1 MAEVSGISR
10 YYYYVEKVS
19 DTALASVK
27 TKDELDAL
35 AAGGKFSEVA
45 AGTGTIL
52 PSSDGATISGSLSSE
67 GNYVVYAYAVDG
79 AGNQSDYICTDG
91 IVVDAQA
98 PVVKIADPK
107 KRRRYPEG
115 YRGDTQG

>member
-1 MAEVSGISR
+1 MMQTLDIKIQANDKKADVVRSAVFSV
-10 YYYYVEKVS
+10 YCYYVEKVS

-67 GNYVVYAYAVDG
+67 GNYGSMPMQWMVREIRVIIV
-79 AGNQSDYICTDG
+79 CTDG

-98 PVVKIADPK
+98 PVVKNN
-107 KRRRYPEG
+107 
-115 YRGDTQG
+115 